1 MRIHIVITVRGKN
14 AVPTVPTQNARSIY
28 VEKISIF
35 FLCVEDVL
43 CTQKK
48 YRKIFLS
55 YMNYIF
61 VGTVGT
67 TYINTPFYYF
77 LPA

>member
-1 MRIHIVITVRGKN
+1 MRFPQFPLKMLEVYTWKKFL
-14 AVPTVPTQNARSIY
+14 Y
-28 VEKISIF
+28 F
-35 FLCVEDVL
+35 FVCVEDVL

-48 YRKIFLS
+48 YRKIFLA